1 MKFKFNVIDKGFLA
15 NPKAYFIQSLMAVVV
30 VTILLFFVSSITQAA
45 IVAALGASTFIVFAM
60 PKSVPAQPRRL
71 IGGHI
76 SGLISGIVC
85 YYLLQTGPAG
95 EYFENIDIIHWFPA
109 AMAVGLSIFLMTVL
123 NFEHPPAAGT
133 ALGIVTQEWTPGT
146 IVLVISFVTGLA
158 IIGFLLRKYLKNLV
172 T

>member
-1 MKFKFNVIDKGFLA
+1 MKFKLLDRQFMS
-15 NPKAYFIQSLMAVVV
+15 NPRPYFIQSLMAVIV
-30 VTILLFFVSSITQAA
+30 VTILLYFVSSITQAA

-76 SGLISGIVC
+76 TGLVSGIVC

-95 EYFENIDIIHWFPA
+95 TYFENIDIIHWFPA
-109 AMAVGLSIFLMTVL
+109 AMAVGLSIFFMTIL

-146 IVLVISFVTGLA
+146 IILVVSFVAGLA
-158 IIGFLLRKYLKNLV
+158 ITGFLLRKYLKNLV